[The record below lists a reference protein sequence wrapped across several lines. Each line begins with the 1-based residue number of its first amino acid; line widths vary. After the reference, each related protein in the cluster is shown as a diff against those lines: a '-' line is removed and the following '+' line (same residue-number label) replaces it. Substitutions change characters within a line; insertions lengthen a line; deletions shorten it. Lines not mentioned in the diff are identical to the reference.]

1 MIMSDVSEFKDN
13 ETMNEKMKT
22 EEEINLDSPNSQN
35 STSQSSENE
44 EKNEL
49 KKDKILKLA
58 KSISDILTKII
69 SRPIKNLKKKSL
81 RDLFT
86 GKSIP
91 NISLYDYII
100 RILNYTEIEENT
112 IISSL
117 IYIDMFDK
125 QKQITKF
132 NVHRILFCSIL
143 ISLKYNEDI
152 IYKNE
157 YYAQVAGISL
167 NELNTIEYEFISLL
181 NFNLYIDYN
190 LFNDY
195 KQLFLNN
202 IE

>member
-1 MIMSDVSEFKDN
+1 MTDISEFKDN
-13 ETMNEKMKT
+13 ETMNENMKI
-22 EEEINLDSPNSQN
+22 EEEINYDSPNSRN

-49 KKDKILKLA
+49 KKDKIIKLA
-58 KSISDILTKII
+58 RSISDILTKII

-81 RDLFT
+81 RDSFT

-125 QKQITKF
+125 KKQITKF
-132 NVHRILFCSIL
+132 NVHRIFFCSIL

>member
-13 ETMNEKMKT
+13 ESMNEKMKI

-81 RDLFT
+81 RDSFT

-125 QKQITKF
+125 KKQITKF
-132 NVHRILFCSIL
+132 NVHRIFFCSIL

-157 YYAQVAGISL
+157 YYSQVAGISL